1 MIRRMFKE
9 DLPQVAAIEKEC
21 FRLPWSEKGFED
33 ALAGEDNIFLVLEEE
48 GKICGYLGVY
58 VSFEEGEITN
68 VAVASSER
76 NRGFGKSLV
85 KACIQEAAKCGVA
98 RLVLEV
104 RVSNASAIH
113 VYESCGFENLGIRKG
128 FYDFPKEDAYIMA
141 YEK

>member
-1 MIRRMFKE
+1 MIRRMFKK

-48 GKICGYLGVY
+48 GKICGYLGMY
-58 VSFEEGEITN
+58 VSFDEGEITN

-113 VYESCGFENLGIRKG
+113 VYESCGFENLEIGR
-128 FYDFPKEDAYIMA
+128 AHV
-141 YEK
+141 